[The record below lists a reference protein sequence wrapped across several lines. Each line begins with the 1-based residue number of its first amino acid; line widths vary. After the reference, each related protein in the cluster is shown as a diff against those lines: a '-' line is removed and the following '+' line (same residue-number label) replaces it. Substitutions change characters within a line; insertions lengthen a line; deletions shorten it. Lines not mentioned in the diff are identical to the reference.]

1 METLLP
7 GGVTMAE
14 VEELLK
20 DIEKLSD
27 RLQKLIFEKHE
38 SLTDKDVVATS
49 KMLNAIYKQFTNK
62 YYNSK
67 MYLEITILQGG
78 G

>member
-38 SLTDKDVVATS
+38 SLTDKAEC
-49 KMLNAIYKQFTNK
+49 NI
-62 YYNSK
+62 
-67 MYLEITILQGG
+67 
-78 G
+78 

>member
-67 MYLEITILQGG
+67 MYLEITSLQGG

>member
-1 METLLP
+1 
-7 GGVTMAE
+7 MAE

-67 MYLEITILQGG
+67 MYLEITSLQGG